1 MQYGTFGAVPTLA
14 AIALVRRRPILALA
28 IGAGGTGAWV
38 LAKAVK
44 PRVERGRPASLLAD
58 VSLRGAEQADLGFPS
73 GHAAVSAALTVVAWP
88 HLSGTWRSAL
98 VALSVFVPF
107 ARMYVGAHLPLDVI
121 GGSGLGLAIG
131 SVVTLATPRASG
143 DSQLTS
149 PTRLPPASRCTHR

>member
-1 MQYGTFGAVPTLA
+1 
-14 AIALVRRRPILALA
+14 
-28 IGAGGTGAWV
+28 
-38 LAKAVK
+38 
-44 PRVERGRPASLLAD
+44 
-58 VSLRGAEQADLGFPS
+58 
-73 GHAAVSAALTVVAWP
+73 VVAWP

-149 PTRLPPASRCTHR
+149 PTRLPSGVEMHSPIDTVVPETDHPGLGEEGEPVRIGPDLDHVEDAARPRADDANGGAESVRGPQLRTVGRIPAACRVTRPHSTSSPPCATRNR